1 MFSYDKA
8 QVICLFIYM
17 LKRAFNMSQMAR
29 WSRGMILA
37 LGARGPGFKSRT
49 SPYILFT
56 FWLSYIVSQRYTTN
70 ELVHEI
76 VLLIAIAN
84 IQGSYC
90 PTCQSLHSSQTPRHE
105 EGESVYQTKSTGWL
119 HLDVKRVI
127 LYVCFNALRPIN
139 NYSHFGVISC
149 LSGLSHY

>member
-1 MFSYDKA
+1 
-8 QVICLFIYM
+8 
-17 LKRAFNMSQMAR
+17 MAR

-70 ELVHEI
+70 ELVHET

-84 IQGSYC
+84 IQRSYC
-90 PTCQSLHSSQTPRHE
+90 PACQSLRSLQTEKHE
-105 EGESVYQTKSTGWL
+105 VGESVYQSPLNGCTWTLKE
-119 HLDVKRVI
+119 
-127 LYVCFNALRPIN
+127 
-139 NYSHFGVISC
+139 
-149 LSGLSHY
+149 